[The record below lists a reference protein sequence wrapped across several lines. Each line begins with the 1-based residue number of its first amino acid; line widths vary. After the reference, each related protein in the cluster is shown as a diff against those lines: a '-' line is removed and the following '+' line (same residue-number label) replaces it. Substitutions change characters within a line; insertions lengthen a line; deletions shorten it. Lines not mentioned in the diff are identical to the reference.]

1 MTFDKKTKD
10 TMVWSAVYNA
20 GATVAESIINNI
32 AFSALLGYSLS
43 VVSGV
48 VNAAV
53 NGAIIG
59 AVLGYVLGAWY
70 PKVMEINAKYLGNKF
85 NTLFK
90 VLFYPYLIGAII
102 AFLSSMGLASIFGM
116 APLVAAVGTVATRF
130 AYAKLLTA
138 KVGQYYPAAPQQ

>member
-1 MTFDKKTKD
+1 MI
-10 TMVWSAVYNA
+10 WSAVYNA
-20 GATVAESIINNI
+20 GATVAESIISNI

-43 VVSGV
+43 IVGGV
-48 VNAAV
+48 VNAAM

-59 AVLGYVLGAWY
+59 AIMGYVLSRWY
-70 PKVMEINAKYLGNKF
+70 PQVLEINRKYLGNKF

-90 VLFYPYLIGAII
+90 ILFYPYLIGA
-102 AFLSSMGLASIFGM
+102 ALSLLTSMGFASVVGM
-116 APLVAAVGTVATRF
+116 APLVAVIGTVATRY